1 MLVGWLLLLLRIFQ
15 SARSQDDSLKSAIE
29 AIDRRTRDLE
39 DYEDNEYGYTLN
51 SPDGV
56 AFLKAYTLERP
67 YDFGRPVNNYIDESN
82 DPDLNNKRISSSFRE
97 RVEQDNEKQ
106 LEELV
111 HLISSMD
118 DKGKFSDDD
127 YEDIIRHLWTTYRKP
142 YDGQTILLFSVWLDN
157 GRMAKRNPFTDE
169 TFENPYSRHSDDDF
183 EDEDDEDYSSNTLR
197 KRFDRT
203 DYKIKKLRAMYSNN
217 PYYKLKRFSI
227 AKRSNGA
234 VDSANDEKHEQK
246 RSDTK
251 KQTDPKVQKELNDI
265 FGNNIADSTTKAP
278 ESVGTTPGKKE
289 ISTVTTIK
297 PSKQSGDNKEQYH
310 ALSLVS
316 QKPLQ
321 IKKKSI
327 DWSDYFG
334 LDRRKKSDSNDLD
347 KEWLIERYHKSVAMT
362 KKRATELPNS
372 TFRKHDTI
380 ARTISPD
387 QMKVKDLALDD
398 LDSKLKGMED
408 DIIDGALKYT
418 GAHEGAMDP
427 NEIQEIKDKVISK
440 LAAAYSLEKMRNA
453 LEEYK
458 LTVGKQEQNTKDK
471 AVDDKFLFTE
481 EKRVAV
487 PRKQVVDDV
496 PEADNAIQCADGDE
510 ECHKQNYRTPNEI
523 IESHFGTEECPAIER
538 ACNDVATIIGQY
550 GQVLRSA
557 CTMHQ
562 MCLLCCNTLFLDK
575 TYDLCK
581 GNMACQK
588 VAQRSVRYLIDVHRS
603 LHVQPSDINDC
614 ELSCPDIDSPN
625 LDLPSR

>member
-1 MLVGWLLLLLRIFQ
+1 M
-15 SARSQDDSLKSAIE
+15 
-29 AIDRRTRDLE
+29 
-39 DYEDNEYGYTLN
+39 
-51 SPDGV
+51 
-56 AFLKAYTLERP
+56 
-67 YDFGRPVNNYIDESN
+67 
-82 DPDLNNKRISSSFRE
+82 
-97 RVEQDNEKQ
+97 
-106 LEELV
+106 
-111 HLISSMD
+111 
-118 DKGKFSDDD
+118 
-127 YEDIIRHLWTTYRKP
+127 
-142 YDGQTILLFSVWLDN
+142 
-157 GRMAKRNPFTDE
+157 
-169 TFENPYSRHSDDDF
+169 
-183 EDEDDEDYSSNTLR
+183 
-197 KRFDRT
+197 
-203 DYKIKKLRAMYSNN
+203 
-217 PYYKLKRFSI
+217 
-227 AKRSNGA
+227 
-234 VDSANDEKHEQK
+234 
-246 RSDTK
+246 
-251 KQTDPKVQKELNDI
+251 
-265 FGNNIADSTTKAP
+265 ADSTTKVP
-278 ESVGTTPGKKE
+278 GTVGTTTSKKE
-289 ISTVTTIK
+289 ITMITTMK
-297 PSKQSGDNKEQYH
+297 PNKKSEDNKEEYNP
-310 ALSLVS
+310 LSLVS

-362 KKRATELPNS
+362 KKRATEVPS
-372 TFRKHDTI
+372 SSFRKHDTI
-380 ARTISPD
+380 AKPTSTSD
-387 QMKVKDLALDD
+387 QTKVEDLALED

-418 GAHEGAMDP
+418 GAHEGVMDP
-427 NEIQEIKDKVISK
+427 TEIQEIKDKVISK

-471 AVDDKFLFTE
+471 VVGDKFLFTE

-523 IESHFGTEECPAIER
+523 IEIHFGTEECPPIEK

-562 MCLLCCNTLFLDK
+562 MCLLCVNK

-614 ELSCPDIDSPN
+614 ELSCPDIDSST
-625 LDLPSR
+625 LDLSSR